1 MVIYDDLSGDTL
13 KLDVIM
19 AEIFRRVQQGAA
31 TFEQLAQHLSNVL
44 DVEIDLRLERLVEI
58 ALERF
63 EASGLLISAAAP
75 SPDGGKA

>member
-13 KLDVIM
+13 KLDVVM
-19 AEIFRRVQQGAA
+19 AEILRRVQQDAA

-63 EASGLLISAAAP
+63 EASGLLISAEAP

>member
-44 DVEIDLRLERLVEI
+44 DVEIDLRLERLIEI

-63 EASGLLISAAAP
+63 EVSGLMISTGA
-75 SPDGGKA
+75 STPDVGQA